1 VCVSDTLDL
10 VNSRIVEVIQCL
22 LFSFFH
28 EEMSASF
35 GIIPVGQIDDCGAME
50 FTSSEQSKLL

>member
-1 VCVSDTLDL
+1 VCVYDTLYL
-10 VNSRIVEVIQCL
+10 VNSRIVEVIQYL

-28 EEMSASF
+28 EEISASF
-35 GIIPVGQIDDCGAME
+35 GISQDEEIDGCGAME